1 MQTYRPAWRR
11 GDLRQPC
18 RQPEQ
23 RQQQGS
29 PEPEVLPFFIRAH
42 GGQRSSVRCKSLRG
56 RCKSSSLQTV
66 SPNTLAISRTSST
79 RGAPPRQDMRPQ
91 AVQAGRAQH
100 GRLRRRHGVRAQLQP
115 HERGRLRDVL
125 FGGGHSTTPSAA
137 TSATTTSAARSALP
151 RTRMPCWST
160 TRSICVTACPSC
172 APAWMEAA
180 TPRRMIRSSRCPKKR
195 KNNHRPGC
203 RIFQHPGRIF
213 VLAQGLLDFL
223 FAFQQG
229 GVRCGGLCPPARS
242 GALYV

>member
-1 MQTYRPAWRR
+1 
-11 GDLRQPC
+11 
-18 RQPEQ
+18 
-23 RQQQGS
+23 
-29 PEPEVLPFFIRAH
+29 
-42 GGQRSSVRCKSLRG
+42 
-56 RCKSSSLQTV
+56 
-66 SPNTLAISRTSST
+66 
-79 RGAPPRQDMRPQ
+79 
-91 AVQAGRAQH
+91 
-100 GRLRRRHGVRAQLQP
+100 
-115 HERGRLRDVL
+115 
-125 FGGGHSTTPSAA
+125 
-137 TSATTTSAARSALP
+137 
-151 RTRMPCWST
+151 MPCWST

-242 GALYV
+242 GALYVWNVYRNLFCLPTRKSTLWTRVKFFDFQPTKDHCLRPKFCPISVINIVDYYFSYIIITICKLDFWPINICAIRSIFLTVDAYIILTVLENRKLNLSGMVSDNEKVAFTICKTWYFR